1 MDSQIL
7 SSKIAEVV
15 FDPSVEPDPYAHL
28 DDVLHL
34 ATETDLLPLVLRE
47 AAVSPD
53 KGSVNPA
60 RSYLLAGAFYRLG
73 DNNAGWKAAQALA
86 GKLEQGEHWRA
97 LALLCSQILEF
108 SPRSEA
114 ALHIAKAFESA
125 GFEFLD
131 PALLRRAYELF
142 PDEARLSCLMGEL
155 MAREAFATDGGAD
168 SPEGARLM
176 GEARAFWAEALDG
189 FVQLK
194 RQAQIEETLLKIA
207 DSEDPRIL
215 KHILDA
221 VRKLGQHGQWGRMD
235 AAIEIALP
243 ALRKAS
249 LVGDLWHLILKLLP
263 DAPAGVNLR
272 KHLSSLAPEAFS
284 EVDGIMD
291 LLNRSGVLDTEVKVG
306 TALKNLE
313 PLLAFAPGYFVLH
326 ASWGIGRIRLND
338 GETLILDFQDTNNHR
353 MSVNLARRALQ
364 VVPSDDLR
372 VVKVQDP
379 ASLKRRIKDDPGEV
393 AYLGIRQLGGSATTQ
408 TLKRTL
414 VGSGILTASQWTSF
428 WKSAKEAMESDVRFD
443 LSQAFR
449 QTYQIRSAEDEGGVV
464 LPPIEPRRGVRPNLN
479 LIRRFLDQHPDQSA
493 RAAALYGGIFRRWL
507 RDEKTTVEEAM
518 AIQLQLYRWSRQVDD
533 DFVESLAAMLQDGT
547 EAAVFT
553 DAEDQKLIVDVG
565 LSRDKLWKET
575 VAFALSSRYPE
586 IRALA
591 LERLRQEPG
600 VGRELLESVLRN
612 PALRPQAT
620 LTVVGL
626 ALGRAGQREDF
637 APDLWDTATAIA
649 HLAESTSREPIR
661 KQALSLLGPNSALV
675 EAMLK
680 VPPTESQ
687 LDRIGILIQRWR
699 SSERFLQPVLN
710 ILRQAGHDEMVREL
724 REQRMARTN
733 QMLSA
738 QPAEDFLD
746 FPGQL
751 MTRVTFER
759 LKSEMERLNY
769 ELKTTV
775 AEAIA
780 KARAMG
786 DLSENAE
793 FDAARMKQADFSE
806 RVASLALRLENAKM
820 IEDLKIPDGRV
831 APGTEVV
838 VEDLRD
844 GSTRTFWI
852 LGEGDD
858 QLSGDV
864 ISYTSPL
871 GRALLGKTLDG
882 QVRLPAGDM
891 VHEYAVRRI
900 SRRMPDAGV
909 AARGSE

>member
-1 MDSQIL
+1 MESQSL
-7 SSKIAEVV
+7 SSRIAEAT
-15 FDPSVEPDPYAHL
+15 FDPSLEPDPFTQL
-28 DDVLHL
+28 DEILDL
-34 ATETDLLPLVLRE
+34 AAEAELLPQVIRE
-47 AAVSPD
+47 TAAPTD
-53 KGSVNPA
+53 KGGVDPA

-73 DNNAGWKAAQALA
+73 DNNGAWKAAQALA

-97 LALLCSQILEF
+97 LASLCSQVLEY
-108 SPRSEA
+108 SPRPEA

-142 PDEARLSCLMGEL
+142 PDEARLSYLMGEL
-155 MAREAFATDGGAD
+155 KAVEAGSLGGGAD
-168 SPEGARLM
+168 DPGHTQLM
-176 GEARAFWAEALDG
+176 DEARTFWAEALDG
-189 FVQLK
+189 FVLLK
-194 RQAQIEETLLKIA
+194 RQPQIEEALLKIA

-221 VRKLGQHGQWGRMD
+221 VRKLGQQGQWGRMD
-235 AAIEIALP
+235 AVIEIALP
-243 ALRKAS
+243 SLRKAS
-249 LVGDLWHLILKLLP
+249 LIGDLWHLILKLLP

-272 KHLSSLAPEAFS
+272 KHLSGLANEAFS

-291 LLNRSGVLDTEVKVG
+291 LLNRSGILDSEVKVS
-306 TALKNLE
+306 TAMKNLE
-313 PLLAFAPGYFVLH
+313 PLLAFAPGYHVLH

-379 ASLKRRIKDDPGEV
+379 SSLKRRIKDDPAEV
-393 AYLGIRQLGGSATTQ
+393 AYLGIRQLGGTATTQ

-414 VGSGILTASQWTSF
+414 VGNGILTASQWTTF
-428 WKSAKEAMESDVRFD
+428 WKAAREAMEADSRFD

-449 QTYQIRSAEDEGGVV
+449 QTYLISNAEAEGGVA

-479 LIRRFLDQHPDQSA
+479 LIRRFLDQHPDQTA
-493 RAAALYGGIFRRWL
+493 RAAALYGGILRRWL
-507 RDEKTTVEEAM
+507 RDERTSVEESM
-518 AIQLQLYRWSRQVDD
+518 AIHLQLHRWTRQVDE
-533 DFVESLAAMLQDGT
+533 DFVETLAAMLHEGI

-553 DAEDQKLIVDVG
+553 GAEDQKLIVEVG
-565 LSRDKLWKET
+565 LSKEKLWREA

-586 IRALA
+586 IRSLA
-591 LERLRQEPG
+591 MERLRQDPAG
-600 VGRELLESVLRN
+600 GREILESVLRN

-620 LTVVGL
+620 LAVVSL
-626 ALGRAGQREDF
+626 ALGRAGQRESF
-637 APDLWDTATAIA
+637 APDLWDAATAVA

-661 KQALSLLGPNSALV
+661 KQALSLLGPSSALA
-675 EAMLK
+675 EAMLR
-680 VPPTESQ
+680 VQPTDSQ
-687 LDRIGILIQRWR
+687 LDRMGILIQRWR
-699 SSERFLQPVLN
+699 SSERFLQPLLG
-710 ILRQAGHDEMVREL
+710 ILRQAGHDDMVREL

-738 QPAEDFLD
+738 QPVEDFLD
-746 FPGQL
+746 LPGQL
-751 MTRVTFER
+751 MTRMTFER

-793 FDAARMKQADFSE
+793 YDAARMKQADFSE
-806 RVASLALRLENAKM
+806 RVASLALRLENARM

-844 GSTRTFWI
+844 GSTRRFWI

-858 QLSGDV
+858 QLADGV

-871 GRALLGKTLDG
+871 GRALLGTTLDG
-882 QVRLPAGDM
+882 QVRLPAGDL
-891 VHEYAVRRI
+891 VHEYAVRQIR
-900 SRRMPDAGV
+900 RRMPDASMVSG
-909 AARGSE
+909 GKD